1 MARINT
7 YLNFNGN
14 AEKAFLFYQSVF
26 GGELFIQK
34 MKDTPAGKEL
44 LEKEQNC
51 VMHVS
56 LPIGKNN
63 VLMASDIMES
73 AGQRLIPGNNYYI
86 CLHTESR
93 SEADQLFE
101 KLSQNGA
108 VEMPMEDM
116 FWGDYFGCLKD
127 QFGIQWMISF
137 NEADQ

>member
-1 MARINT
+1 MQKKHSFFINPFSEENFYTENERYSRRKRIT
-7 YLNFNGN
+7 G
-14 AEKAFLFYQSVF
+14 KRT
-26 GGELFIQK
+26 ELC
-34 MKDTPAGKEL
+34 DR
-44 LEKEQNC
+44 
-51 VMHVS
+51 VS

-86 CLHTESR
+86 FLHTESR

-137 NEADQ
+137 NETDQ